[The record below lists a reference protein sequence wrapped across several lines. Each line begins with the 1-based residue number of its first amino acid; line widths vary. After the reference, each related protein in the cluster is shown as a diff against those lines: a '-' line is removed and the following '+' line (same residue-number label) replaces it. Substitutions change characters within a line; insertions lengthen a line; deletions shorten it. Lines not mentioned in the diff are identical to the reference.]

1 MLTRQFSIAVPIFL
15 TIYVIQEAF
24 VSQIRLPGGGFSIL
38 LIFAL
43 TWAVLSETEV
53 AAVIGFAA
61 GFLMDLSQTAAGPFG
76 QWTLIMLLAGY
87 AISYIGYG
95 DDNVQ
100 ANAIGII
107 FFVVIANLLV
117 EIAYIVSGDKL
128 YSMAGFGTP
137 VLPDDC
143 VVNGLPRGAVPHHRG
158 FALVGN
164 THGAHLARADARF

>member
-1 MLTRQFSIAVPIFL
+1 MLTRRISIAAPIFL
-15 TIYVIQEAF
+15 LIYVIQEAV
-24 VSQIRLPGGGFSIL
+24 VSQFRLPGGGFSVL

-87 AISYIGYG
+87 AISYIGFG

-117 EIAYIVSGDKL
+117 EIAYVTSGALLGVSSGSFVQIL
-128 YSMAGFGTP
+128 ITLFGMSTWALLISPILLP
-137 VLPDDC
+137 VFTRL
-143 VVNGLPRGAVPHHRG
+143 H
-158 FALVGN
+158 ALVFDSRS
-164 THGAHLARADARF
+164 AL

>member
-1 MLTRQFSIAVPIFL
+1 MLTRRISIAAPIFL
-15 TIYVIQEAF
+15 LIYVIQEAV
-24 VSQIRLPGGGFSIL
+24 VSQFRLPGGGFSIL

-87 AISYIGYG
+87 AISYIGFG

-117 EIAYIVSGDKL
+117 EIAYVTSGALLGVSSGSFVQIL
-128 YSMAGFGTP
+128 ITLFGMSTWALLISPILLP
-137 VLPDDC
+137 VFTRL
-143 VVNGLPRGAVPHHRG
+143 H
-158 FALVGN
+158 ALVFDSRS
-164 THGAHLARADARF
+164 AL